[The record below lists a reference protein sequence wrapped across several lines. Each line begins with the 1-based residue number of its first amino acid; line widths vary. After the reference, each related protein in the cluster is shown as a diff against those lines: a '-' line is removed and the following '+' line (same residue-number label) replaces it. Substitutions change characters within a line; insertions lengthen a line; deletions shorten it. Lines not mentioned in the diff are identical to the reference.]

1 MKYAVFTVMMP
12 DCSLERTTQLLKE
25 YGYQGVEWRFTN
37 YDRSKKSEPAS
48 FWGNNLSTVPADSTE
63 EELRAVRS
71 LMDAAGLESPNLAA
85 YIQSGDLAA
94 TERAMKAAKILGAPS
109 IRVGVPNYDRSR
121 HYEDLFR
128 DARAYLSEA
137 ESLSAAYGV
146 KAMIEVHHGNIAC
159 SASLARRLV
168 DCFDPERIGVIYDP
182 GNMVH
187 EGYEQ
192 YKMGLEALGPYLGH
206 VHVKNAV
213 WKRTDAA
220 VPEAASGNH
229 APIWKA
235 DWGPLREGAVHW
247 PTVIADLKAIGYDGW
262 LSFEDFSGSAPTE
275 TLLRDNIAYIQS
287 LAQSFD

>member
-1 MKYAVFTVMMP
+1 MKYAVFTVMIP
-12 DCSLERTTQLLKE
+12 DCPPDRSVKLLKE
-25 YGYQGVEWRFTN
+25 YGYHGVEWRFTN
-37 YDRSKKSEPAS
+37 NDPSRSAEQPS
-48 FWGNNLSTVPADSTE
+48 FWGNNLSTIAASSSE
-63 EELRAVRS
+63 EELRAVRA
-71 LMDAAGLESPNLAA
+71 LMDEAGLEAPNLAS
-85 YIQSGDLAA
+85 YIQSGDVAA

-128 DARAYLSEA
+128 EARAYLAEA
-137 ESLSAAYGV
+137 EKLSSEYGV

-159 SASLARRLV
+159 SASLARRVV
-168 DCFDPERIGVIYDP
+168 DGFDPAKIGVIYDP

-213 WKRTDAA
+213 WKRTDAP
-220 VPEAASGNH
+220 VPDVAGGNH
-229 APIWKA
+229 EPVWKSE
-235 DWGPLREGAVHW
+235 WGPLREGAVHW

-262 LSFEDFSGSAPTE
+262 LSFEDFSGSAATE
-275 TLLRDNIAYIQS
+275 TLLRDNIAYIRS
-287 LAQSFD
+287 LVD